1 MENQKGLRV
10 ADFLLES
17 ASGIYF
23 LRTIQLQNSLKLFK
37 AWLSRHKNK
46 EAILKWTS
54 VLMWRLDTWTLELKK
69 KHQGE
74 IQDRPNITNKEV
86 D

>member
-10 ADFLLES
+10 ADFLLKS

-37 AWLSRHKNK
+37 AWLSRHENK
-46 EAILKWTS
+46 ETTLKWTS
-54 VLMWRLDTWTLELKK
+54 VLMWRLDTWPLELKK
-69 KHQGE
+69 NQGE
-74 IQDRPNITNKEV
+74 IQDRPNITNEV